1 MPSGTLHCLSEDPS
15 RFLTQ
20 AFLKVINS
28 WYSISMSKA
37 TFEERY
43 EKLNKEQKKAV
54 DTIDGPVLVVA
65 GPGSGKTEILSLRV
79 ANILRKTDIP
89 AGGILCLTFTDSAA
103 VNMRERLSGLIGTDA
118 YRVSIHTFHSFGVSI
133 INRFPE
139 FFFGSSEFN
148 PADTVTQIETLSE
161 IFKELSHDNPLKS
174 EHPEKGYVFLNS
186 VLSAISNLKR
196 AGLTPEEFEKII
208 NHNEE
213 VLELVNPLIDKVF
226 TERLSK
232 DDIPTIKKLSED
244 ISKVKVSKFPVS
256 HLKSLSESVSHS
268 LKLAVLD
275 AEEQGKTTPLSA
287 WKTKWTESNDR
298 GQRVLKETERLP
310 RMKALV
316 GVYSSYRKSLFNKGY
331 YDFDDMLLE
340 TIGAIES
347 QSSLELTLQEEFQ
360 YILVDE
366 FQDTNDAQMRLL
378 RLLTSADVHE
388 GRPNIMAVGDDDQAI
403 YKFQGAEVAN
413 IMQFKD
419 MFRDPTVVTLSKNYR
434 STQDI
439 LDIAQKVV
447 SQGSHSLRNL
457 MPEIE
462 KNLKAGN
469 LSLPE
474 TQFLYKNFQTELHQ
488 FQYIA
493 KEVKKQI
500 KSGIDPKE
508 IALIS
513 RTHSTLQG
521 MVPYLRAAGIPVEY
535 DKQQNVLD
543 LGYIRELLSVVR
555 FVDSVARKDMEEADH
570 LLPEILSY
578 SWWGIPRKAIW
589 DISVTSRKEN
599 KSWLEVMQDSSHEK
613 IKKVSDFLISLGVTA
628 QSEPL
633 ERIMDL
639 IIGSVTLELPDSGDD
654 DREEDTLDIVK
665 LGSFESPFR
674 QYYFGNKVTEHK
686 GEYISFLS
694 GLRVFIQTLRE
705 YKQGKVLKVSDLVE
719 LLNVYEKNHM
729 EMLDTSPFVTDTKA
743 VRLLTSHKAKG
754 LEFEVVFVLS
764 ATDDIWTSGS
774 RGDNLPF
781 PSNLQVK
788 PSSDNKDDVLR
799 LFYVALTRAKHTL
812 YITAYE
818 QNAKGKQVLPVEFL
832 GHLTPEVDTKK
843 VSGKVDTEVHPL
855 ESVYSRLSLPPY
867 ESSEKA
873 MLEKLVED
881 YQMSVTHLNN
891 FLDVSKGGPK
901 IFLEQN
907 LLRFPQAKNISNVY
921 GTAMH
926 ATLQYIYTYLRREGE
941 VPKVERALEVLEKQV
956 IAGRLS
962 DTDTRIQIERG
973 EKALKLYY
981 KLKSDRFN
989 PEYKIETDFKHEGVV
1004 VGSAR
1009 LTGKIDKMVVDGSEI
1024 EVYDFKT
1031 GKPKAS
1037 WNERDLF
1044 NSTSSYN
1051 YKRQLIFYKLLV
1063 EGSKN
1068 FSSYKVNTGVLE
1080 FLEPQKGELLE
1091 LPLNMDKDEV
1101 TKVSKLAEIV
1111 YKKIVSLDFPDT
1123 TKYSKDLLGTLNFE
1137 DDLLGGKV

>member
-1 MPSGTLHCLSEDPS
+1 
-15 RFLTQ
+15 
-20 AFLKVINS
+20 
-28 WYSISMSKA
+28 MSKL

-43 EKLNKEQKKAV
+43 ENLNKEQKKAV

-65 GPGSGKTEILSLRV
+65 GPGSGKTEILSMRV
-79 ANILRKTDIP
+79 AQILRKTDTP
-89 AGGILCLTFTDSAA
+89 AGAILCLTFTDSAS

-118 YRVSIHTFHSFGVSI
+118 YRVQIHTFHSFGVSI

-139 FFFGSSEFN
+139 YFFGSSEFN

-196 AGLTPEEFEKII
+196 AGLTPDEFEKII
-208 NHNEE
+208 KHNAE
-213 VLELVNPLIDKVF
+213 VLEFVNPLIDRVF

-232 DDIPTIKKLSED
+232 DEISKIKKLAVD
-244 ISKVKVSKFPVS
+244 IAKGKFSKFPVP
-256 HLKSLSESVSHS
+256 HLKSLAESIATS
-268 LKLAVLD
+268 LSLAVAD
-275 AEEQGKTTPLSA
+275 AEEQDKTAPLSA
-287 WKTKWTESNDR
+287 WKSKWTESNDR
-298 GQRVLKETERLP
+298 GERVMKETERLA
-310 RMKALV
+310 RMEALV
-316 GVYSSYRKSLFNKGY
+316 GVYTAYRKSLYDKGY

-340 TIGAIES
+340 TIGAIER
-347 QSSLELTLQEEFQ
+347 QNSLQLTLQEEFQ

-413 IMQFKD
+413 ILQFRD
-419 MFRDPTVVTLSKNYR
+419 MFRDPVIVTLSDNYR

-439 LDIAQKVV
+439 LDMAQNII
-447 SQGSHSLRNL
+447 SQGSHGLRNL

-469 LSLPE
+469 KKLPK
-474 TQFLYKNFQTELHQ
+474 TQITYKNFHTDLHQ
-488 FQYIA
+488 YQYVA
-493 KEVKKQI
+493 KEVQNQI
-500 KSGIDPKE
+500 KKGIDPKE

-513 RTHSTLQG
+513 RTHSTLQN
-521 MVPYLRAAGIPVEY
+521 MVPYLRTLGIPVEY

-543 LGYIRELLSVVR
+543 LQYIRELLLVAR
-555 FVDSVARKDMEEADH
+555 FVDSVARKDREEADY

-578 SWWGIPRKAIW
+578 PWWGIPRKTIW
-589 DISVTSRKEN
+589 DISVQARREDKT
-599 KSWLEVMQDSSHEK
+599 WLEVMESLQDK
-613 IKKVSDFLISLGVTA
+613 DVKKVSDFLISLGVSA

-639 IIGSVTLELPDSGDD
+639 IIGSVTLEMVDSEDD
-654 DREEDTLDIVK
+654 DREEDTADVLK
-665 LGSFESPFR
+665 LNGFESPFR
-674 QYYFGNKVTEHK
+674 EYYFGKKITEHK

-705 YKQGKVLKVSDLVE
+705 YKQGTVLKVTDLVD
-719 LLNVYEKNHM
+719 LLNVYEKNNM
-729 EMLDTSPFVTDTKA
+729 EMLDTSPFMTDTNA

-764 ATDDIWTSGS
+764 ATDDVWTSGG

-781 PSNLQVK
+781 PGNLQIK
-788 PSSDNKDDVLR
+788 PNSDNRDDMLR

-812 YITAYE
+812 YITGYE
-818 QNAKGKQVLPVEFL
+818 QNSKGKSVLPIEFL
-832 GHLTPEVDTKK
+832 ANITPDFDSKNTVDEK
-843 VSGKVDTEVHPL
+843 VHPL

-867 ESSEKA
+867 QSNEKA
-873 MLEKLVED
+873 MLQKLVED

-907 LLRFPQAKNISNVY
+907 LLRFPQAKNTSNVY

-926 ATLQYIYTYLRREGE
+926 ATLQYIYTYLRKEGVVPE
-941 VPKVERALEVLEKQV
+941 VSRSLEVLQKQ
-956 IAGRLS
+956 IISGRLN

-981 KLKSDRFN
+981 KLRGDRFD
-989 PEYKIETDFKHEGVV
+989 PEFKIETDFKHEGVV
-1004 VGSAR
+1004 IGGAR
-1009 LTGKIDKMVVDGSEI
+1009 LTGKIDKMILDGTEI
-1024 EVYDFKT
+1024 EVVDFKT
-1031 GKPKAS
+1031 GKPKQS

-1044 NSTSSYN
+1044 NGTQLYN

-1068 FSSYKVNTGVLE
+1068 FGTYKVNTGVLE
-1080 FLEPQKGELLE
+1080 FLEPVKGELFE
-1091 LPLNMDKDEV
+1091 LPLNLEKDDV
-1101 TKVSKLAEIV
+1101 LKVSKLAEIV
-1111 YKKIVSLDFPDT
+1111 YRKIVSLDFPDT
-1123 TKYSKDLLGTLNFE
+1123 SKYSKDLLGVLNFE
-1137 DDLLGGKV
+1137 DDLLSGKI